1 MEELEFVRV
10 MTTVVEVCR
19 AEEAPAPGQALSVV
33 VGDTPVAIFNI
44 HGELYAIGDIC
55 THEEFPL
62 SEGDMVDEYT
72 VECALH
78 GAHFDVRSGDALTL
92 PATGNAGSYRVWIE
106 DGALKIEFPT

>member
-1 MEELEFVRV
+1 MA
-10 MTTVVEVCR
+10 VVEIGS
-19 AEEAPAPGQALSVV
+19 AADAPAPGQALSIE
-33 VGDTPVAIFNI
+33 VGDLPIAIFNI

-62 SEGDMVDEYT
+62 SEGDIVDEYT

-78 GAHFDVRSGDALTL
+78 GSLFDIRTGDALSL

-106 DGALKIEFPT
+106 DGALKIELPG

>member
-1 MEELEFVRV
+1 MG
-10 MTTVVEVCR
+10 TVVEVCR
-19 AEEAPAPGQALSVV
+19 AEDAPAPGQALSVDV
-33 VGDTPVAIFNI
+33 DETPIAIFNV

-78 GAHFDVRSGDALTL
+78 GSHFDIRNGDALTL
-92 PATGNAGSYRVWIE
+92 PATGNAGAYRIWIE
-106 DGALKIEFPT
+106 DGALKIELPD